1 MPILK
6 CFVLTDAFPNSTE
19 ANNRTNNHTKKLS
32 HYHILRCPC
41 FSKTYYQTVQK
52 HFFYLCLSNEILG
65 TWTWKLSLL
74 TWTHIVSGEIN
85 QKLSIGIET
94 YACFLYRFQYIST
107 LGTERKSFH
116 KLRFQSALYKY
127 NAKLYWWPLQWFIV
141 DKFLMTRLK
150 LNSAQKA
157 ATCSKK
163 APVQC

>member
-1 MPILK
+1 MPSLTQQKQKIEQTTTQKNDHIITSLD
-6 CFVLTDAFPNSTE
+6 VLVSQ
-19 ANNRTNNHTKKLS
+19 RHTIRLFKN
-32 HYHILRCPC
+32 I
-41 FSKTYYQTVQK
+41 
-52 HFFYLCLSNEILG
+52 FFYLCLSNEILG

-116 KLRFQSALYKY
+116 KLRSQSALYKY